1 VMTLSL
7 RMLGATLIV
16 ATLCAWRA
24 PSADA
29 AEKVAVEWQVSSGQ
43 TYSASSGRM
52 GDTDVLVELRETPTA
67 HGRRY
72 DVRLRNRSGR
82 ERPLQNG
89 GGTDYTTVALRIR
102 IPRTGAATQATID
115 GLAVDVPA
123 DVRQWWEPSKL
134 AGTQYGFAYA
144 IKSGDHEV
152 RRVGP
157 STKPSQWGGRSSGIV
172 RLDGRAYVV
181 PEFWERQPR
190 RITATATELILTLVE
205 GATLLRAGEDA
216 WDRFAVLDG
225 ALDDQAL
232 VDEAEALPSLTTAQR
247 QALVEHF
254 KIAPEGLKGQDPA
267 SEALLRRYDRW
278 QGTSWEKSYGTGSAS
293 REGWPGEEDSTKTT
307 LFSLLRRGR
316 YYPFAEP
323 GAYTWRNYGDIQ
335 WGGGMASGHYDW
347 VRAAFK
353 HYVKTGNRDALRWG
367 MAAVRHAVSVDY
379 VWTDYWSAG
388 DAGLARYEKGDH
400 GAPNNWFP
408 PKRSH
413 VWVEGLFVAAAVTGD
428 PWIREAAV
436 RRVEGIWNAWG
447 GKTPAVWNNA
457 YSEVRWV
464 TWPMLIL
471 VRGFEETGDLRY
483 WTKAKELMN
492 ELVRYEVASGAKGYI
507 KNTTPYGLKN
517 LVWVSMHG
525 YATLAMLAFA
535 DVAIQRNEWSLAY
548 EGFLTRM
555 GAWAITPLPNGPY
568 DPPGAKPYGAFSTDG
583 WCPAED
589 TCGQATDKPSVNTNA
604 LFVDLFAWL
613 AQRDPEKWAPV
624 ARKVFHDFVNH
635 AQHRDGLVGY
645 LTDDYPSTETKIL
658 GRAQLF
664 GDRAARWLP
673 TSAPGRA
680 AERK

>member
-1 VMTLSL
+1 MRTLGVML
-7 RMLGATLIV
+7 V
-16 ATLCAWRA
+16 ATILWAWSV
-24 PSADA
+24 PSVAA
-29 AEKVAVEWQVSSGQ
+29 AEKTAVEWQVSTGQ
-43 TYSASSGRM
+43 TYSASNGRM

-102 IPRTGAATQATID
+102 IPRAGTATQAAID
-115 GLAVDVPA
+115 GVAVDVPA

-144 IKSGDHEV
+144 IKSGDQEV

-157 STKPSQWGGRSSGIV
+157 STKASQWGGRSSGIV
-172 RLDGRAYVV
+172 RIDGRAYVV

-190 RITATATELILTLVE
+190 RITVTATEIVLTLVD
-205 GATLLRAGEDA
+205 GQALLRAGEDA

-225 ALDDQAL
+225 ALDDQTIL
-232 VDEAEALPSLTTAQR
+232 DEAEALPSLTAAQR
-247 QALVEHF
+247 QALAEHF
-254 KIAPEGLKGQDPA
+254 KIAPEGLKGPDA
-267 SEALLRRYDRW
+267 TAEALLRRYDRW
-278 QGTSWEKSYGTGSAS
+278 QGTSWEKSYATRSAA
-293 REGWPGEEDSTKTT
+293 REGWPGEDDSAKTT
-307 LFSLLRRGR
+307 LFSLFRRGR
-316 YYPFAEP
+316 YYAVAEP

-335 WGGGMASGHYDW
+335 WAGGMASGHYDW

-367 MAAVRHAVSVDY
+367 MAAMRHAISVDY
-379 VWTDYWSAG
+379 VWMDYWSAG

-413 VWVEGLFVAAAVTGD
+413 VWVEGLFLAAAVSGD
-428 PWIREAAV
+428 PWVREAAV
-436 RRVEGIWNAWG
+436 RRVEGLWNAWG
-447 GKTPAVWNNA
+447 GKSPAVWNNA

-464 TWPMLIL
+464 TWPMLAL

-483 WTKAKELMN
+483 WTKAKELMS
-492 ELVRYEVASGAKGYI
+492 ELARYETASGAKGYI

-525 YATLAMLAFA
+525 YATLALLELA
-535 DVAIQRNEWSLAY
+535 DVAIQRNEWTPAWEAMLA
-548 EGFLTRM
+548 RM
-555 GAWAITPLPNGPY
+555 GTWAITPLPNGPY
-568 DPPGAKPYGAFSTDG
+568 DPPAGSKPYGAFSTDG

-589 TCGQATDKPSVNTNA
+589 ACGQATDKPSVNTNA

-624 ARKVFHDFVNH
+624 ARQVFHDFVNY
-635 AQHRDGLVGY
+635 AQNLEGRIGY

-664 GDRAARWLP
+664 GDRAARWLH
-673 TSAPGRA
+673 TSAPARS